1 MRTDQRSFLAGNHR
15 ELAVFLAVFLVLSA
29 VYAWTIPYFLSI
41 DEVSHFDFVR
51 RLVLDYRLPV
61 ITHAEYY
68 ASEEHQPPAY
78 YFLASLVGR
87 ALIASPLREVASEMT
102 LVFYGARGLSVL
114 FGMVTTA
121 GAYLLASHFF
131 GSRRLAR
138 LGATAIVVFNPSL
151 IAMSGAV
158 TNDSMASAAG
168 VFLLL
173 ATVKAASSRL
183 SLETLLAIGV
193 LAGVAALTK
202 ENLLPLLLPLAI
214 SLMVMVARS
223 GGRQDLVKLVLAVG
237 LPAIAV
243 AAWWYVRNWD
253 LYGDPLAWNMNAVLS
268 PGNVHVSP
276 PDLSSYL
283 SVLSTLAQTF
293 WVGFGPTL
301 DVRAPWPIYF
311 VIWTGCA
318 IALLGAL
325 RLFRSRRP
333 IPWLRSGPAAG
344 LALITADLVLLALAD
359 LSYNRAFV
367 GAGAGR
373 YFFPVAGAVAIILT
387 FGLISAVGERKPW
400 LLGAFCA
407 LLLALS
413 VSSPFVF
420 LASLRVSPN
429 VLTED
434 TLRRESQPADATFDA
449 SMQLVGYRI
458 ETPQIRPGENAR
470 ISLYWKAVAGT
481 DVHWTGY
488 VHVIDSQ
495 KDIHGQYDSI
505 PLEGRY
511 PTLFWKKGEIWRED
525 YEVPVDYNAPNGS
538 YQLEVGFYSLQTG
551 QEATVS
557 AQGKEWVGGV
567 PLGQLRVVAPEIVPT
582 PKNPLAAEFRNAIR
596 LTGWDQGADG
606 VVLYWQTATPIPQ
619 NLTVFAHYLDRASQV
634 IAQDDGQPAEG
645 RMPTSVWL
653 PGETITD
660 RRRIIAPSGT
670 YTLEVGLYDPK
681 TLERVSLLAGGDTVL
696 LGPVRVP
703 ESANSPTVSSRA
715 KISRIRHER
724 YHPSG

>member
-1 MRTDQRSFLAGNHR
+1 MRNEERTNTAGTLQ
-15 ELAVFLAVFLVLSA
+15 ELVVFLLIFLVLAS
-29 VYAWTIPYFLSI
+29 VYAWAIPYFLSI

-51 RLVLDYRLPV
+51 RLVLDHRLPI

-68 ASEEHQPPAY
+68 AAEEHQPPAY

-114 FGMVTTA
+114 FGVVTTA

-131 GSRRLAR
+131 NSRRLATI
-138 LGATAIVVFNPSL
+138 GATAIVVFNPSL
-151 IAMSGAV
+151 IAMTGAV

-183 SLETLLAIGV
+183 SLKALLAIGV
-193 LAGVAALTK
+193 LAGAAALTK
-202 ENLLPLLLPLAI
+202 ENLLPLLLPLGI
-214 SLMVMVARS
+214 SLTVMVARS
-223 GGRQDLVKLVLAVG
+223 GKGQDLAKSMLAVG
-237 LPAIAV
+237 LPAVAV
-243 AAWWYVRNWD
+243 AGWWYLRNWN

-283 SVLSTLAQTF
+283 SVLNTLAQTF

-301 DVRAPWPIYF
+301 DVRAPWPVYF
-311 VIWTGCA
+311 AIWTGCA
-318 IALLGAL
+318 IALLGAW

-333 IPWLRSGPAAG
+333 IPWLRSGTAAG
-344 LALITADLVLLALAD
+344 LALVTAGLVLLLLAD

-373 YFFPVAGAVAIILT
+373 YFFPVAGGVAILLT
-387 FGLISAVGERKPW
+387 FGLIGAAGTKKPW

-407 LLLALS
+407 LLVALS
-413 VSSPFVF
+413 VWSPFVF
-420 LASLRVSPN
+420 LAPMRVTPS
-429 VLTED
+429 VLTEVE
-434 TLRRESQPADATFDA
+434 LKREAQPADATFDA
-449 SMQLVGYRI
+449 SMQLAGYRI
-458 ETPQIRPGENAR
+458 ETPQLRPGERAR

-488 VHVIDSQ
+488 VHVIDSR
-495 KDIHGQYDSI
+495 KEIYGQYDSI
-505 PLEGRY
+505 PLAGRY
-511 PTLFWKKGEIWRED
+511 PTLFWRKGEIWRED
-525 YEVPVDYNAPNGS
+525 YEVPVDANAPNGA

-567 PLGQLRVVAPEIVPT
+567 PLGQLRVVAPEVAAT
-582 PKNPLAAEFRNAIR
+582 PEHALAAEFRNSIK
-596 LTGWDQGADG
+596 LTGWSQEAGG
-606 VVLYWQTATPIPQ
+606 VVLYWRTATPMPQ
-619 NLTVFAHYLDRASQV
+619 DLTVFAHYLDQASKV
-634 IAQDDGQPAEG
+634 VAQNDGQPAEG
-645 RMPTSVWL
+645 RLPTSVWL

-660 RRRIIAPSGT
+660 RRLIVAPSGT

-681 TLERVSLLAGGDTVL
+681 ALERLPLLAGGDSVL

-703 ESANSPTVSSRA
+703 
-715 KISRIRHER
+715 
-724 YHPSG
+724 